1 MKENLYIFLH
11 KNITVLFIITLM
23 KMEKKLALIFIKVMD
38 MVFILNYVME
48 MLFLPLFNSIFS

>member
-1 MKENLYIFLH
+1 
-11 KNITVLFIITLM
+11 
-23 KMEKKLALIFIKVMD
+23 MEKKLALIFIKVMD